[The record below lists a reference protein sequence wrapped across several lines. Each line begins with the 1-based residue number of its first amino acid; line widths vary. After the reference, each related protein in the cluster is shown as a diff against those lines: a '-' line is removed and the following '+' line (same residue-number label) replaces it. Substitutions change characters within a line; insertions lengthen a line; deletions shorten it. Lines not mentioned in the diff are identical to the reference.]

1 VPAAAGRDVSVE
13 GEDAEAELV
22 LASSAAAGPDAGG
35 ALPAELA
42 DDGAVSASSKATD
55 ELV

>member
-1 VPAAAGRDVSVE
+1 VPAAAGRDVSDE

-22 LASSAAAGPDAGG
+22 LASSAAAGPDASG

-42 DDGAVSASSKATD
+42 DDGAVSASSKAAD